1 MTMPPHPS
9 VLHKIAAHRRRI
21 GYTVTSPAWVTF
33 TTGSAPVVTGGAPEF
48 ESQQPLPELAPRPQI
63 LTQRE
68 LEVLELV
75 ARGDTDQGIADRLH
89 VSRRT
94 INCHVS
100 NILAKLDVRSRTA
113 AAITAARIGLLL

>member
-1 MTMPPHPS
+1 MSTSQQHS
-9 VLHKIAAHRRRI
+9 VLYKIAAHRRRI

-33 TTGSAPVVTGGAPEF
+33 TTGSAPVVIGGAPEF
-48 ESQQPLPELAPRPQI
+48 GSRQLLPALAPRPQI

-75 ARGDTDQGIADRLH
+75 AHGETDQGIADRLH